1 VKKVM
6 VVDDDPATLDL
17 MDILLKEGGYETV
30 LLPTSD
36 GVPERVAAERPD
48 LIFLDILIEPKHGME
63 VVTALSEMDDRPPII
78 LISAAVRGVPEMT
91 QIARALGCQDFV
103 EKPFEVD
110 ELMSKVRAVIGAAS

>member
-6 VVDDDPATLDL
+6 VVDDDPATLEL
-17 MDILLKEGGYETV
+17 MDILLKEEGYATV

-36 GVPERVAAERPD
+36 SVPERVAEEKPD

-63 VVTALSEMDDRPPII
+63 VVTALSEMEDRPPII

-103 EKPFEVD
+103 EKPFEVG
-110 ELMSKVRAVIGAAS
+110 ELMSKVRTAIGGAG